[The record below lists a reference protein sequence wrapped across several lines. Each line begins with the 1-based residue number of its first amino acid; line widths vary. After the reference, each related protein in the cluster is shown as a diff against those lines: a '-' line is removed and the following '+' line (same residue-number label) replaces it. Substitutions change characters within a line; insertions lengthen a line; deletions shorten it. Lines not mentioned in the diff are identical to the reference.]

1 MINHRFITLHH
12 IEEVQIQSQPN
23 QKKWKFGPAET
34 EVVKKFGP
42 AESEEVKKF
51 GCEKRTKHPYKTI
64 QYKTIKELIK
74 IKTSEM
80 TYNEN

>member
-1 MINHRFITLHH
+1 VINHRFITLHH

-34 EVVKKFGP
+34 EVVKKFGC
-42 AESEEVKKF
+42 K
-51 GCEKRTKHPYKTI
+51 KRTKHPYKTI